1 MTATTTAI
9 VVSYHTGP
17 RLKEC
22 LYALDSDPAVRSI
35 RIVDNGNP
43 PEMRSWLEGFS
54 EKRADVHVLDAG
66 GNVGFGAAV
75 NFGAAGVADGHLL
88 VINPDAVLKRGSV
101 EAMIDALA
109 GQPSPCIVGGKVFD
123 LAGLEVR
130 GPRRRKLTLLRAL
143 TTFSGWNTWTLE
155 GTPPPD
161 GPRPMGAVSGAL
173 MLATVQDFRSLGGFD
188 EEFFMHVEDVD
199 ICRRASEAGGQTV
212 YTPLASALHY
222 GATSEAPAKRVAG
235 YKADSLIYYFNKH
248 ASGPVERAVIGVIAP
263 LLRAAIVGRAR
274 DQG

>member
-22 LYALDSDPAVRSI
+22 LYALDSDPAVTSI

-43 PEMRSWLEGFS
+43 ADMRVWLEAFAETRS
-54 EKRADVHVLDAG
+54 SVHFIDAG
-66 GNVGFGAAV
+66 GNIGFGAAV
-75 NFGAAGVADGHLL
+75 NLGASGAQDGHLL
-88 VINPDAVLKRGSV
+88 IINPDAVLKRGSV
-101 EAMIDALA
+101 EAMTEALV

-123 LAGLEVR
+123 LDGLEVR

-155 GTPPPD
+155 TTPPPD
-161 GPRPMGAVSGAL
+161 GPVPMGAVSGAL
-173 MLATVQDFRSLGGFD
+173 KLARVQDYRSLGGFD
-188 EEFFMHVEDVD
+188 ERFFMHVEDVD
-199 ICRRASEAGGQTV
+199 ICRRASEAGGETI
-212 YTPLASALHY
+212 YTPHAGALHY

-235 YKADSLIYYFNKH
+235 YKAESLVYYFNKH
-248 ASGPVERAVIGVIAP
+248 ASGPLERALIAMIAP